1 MSLGVLVK
9 GWQLTRRRARI
20 LPLSHAPIILLRRP
34 DSPRTSAVLFLRGR
48 AAQLCVYLV
57 VLTAYCQP
65 SNFIRK
71 EIEDNPDGDECG
83 YSGQYRHLRRQ
94 AQPGTRQATDPV
106 SSCSA
111 TSVYTFLLIALT
123 SLKAGVLSFMKS
135 FNCLLALVV
144 TIASTCTQ
152 YSASGSSRFP
162 ICRLSTLA
170 DERIGSPAHSTHA
183 PLLKRA
189 TTPATL
195 ALEILPRQQ
204 HVGNVFDLEKRS
216 PTPAPHTLRFDD
228 SFRLTLSAFD
238 EVFHLHLRPNDHLIH
253 PQARINYYGLDADGA
268 PTVLRTEPIVRETVK
283 AYMGEVVASHH
294 SPTRMREDTIGV
306 LRHRPHP
313 AELGWARIMVHHQG
327 DADGRTSPLYE
338 GAFSANG
345 VIYHITTKE
354 NYDRKKHALDA
365 EVVQT
370 IDDGDV
376 KLVIWRDSDAMTP
389 EEEHFVKTGSKPS
402 APLERATTCAH
413 DSLAYNSD
421 PNLNPML
428 RRLNTDTSWLN
439 HLLNPSP
446 NVTHYRRDDAPTGDG
461 GMGTK

>member
-1 MSLGVLVK
+1 M
-9 GWQLTRRRARI
+9 
-20 LPLSHAPIILLRRP
+20 
-34 DSPRTSAVLFLRGR
+34 
-48 AAQLCVYLV
+48 
-57 VLTAYCQP
+57 
-65 SNFIRK
+65 
-71 EIEDNPDGDECG
+71 
-83 YSGQYRHLRRQ
+83 
-94 AQPGTRQATDPV
+94 
-106 SSCSA
+106 
-111 TSVYTFLLIALT
+111 
-123 SLKAGVLSFMKS
+123 
-135 FNCLLALVV
+135 
-144 TIASTCTQ
+144 
-152 YSASGSSRFP
+152 
-162 ICRLSTLA
+162 
-170 DERIGSPAHSTHA
+170 
-183 PLLKRA
+183 LKRA

-204 HVGNVFDLEKRS
+204 HVGAILDLDKRS

-253 PQARINYYGLDADGA
+253 PEARINYYGLDSDGA

-283 AYMGEVVASHH
+283 AYMGEVIAAHH

-313 AELGWARIMVHHQG
+313 AELGWARITVHHQG
-327 DADGRTSPLYE
+327 DADRRTSPLYE

-354 NYDRKKHALDA
+354 NYDRQKHALDA

-370 IDDGDV
+370 LDDGDV

-389 EEEHFVKTGSKPS
+389 EEEHFVKTGSMPS
-402 APLERATTCAH
+402 APLQKATTCAH

-428 RRLNTDTSWLN
+428 RSLNTDSSWLN

-446 NVTHYRRDDAPTGDG
+446 NATLYRRDDAPTGNN